1 MDVPKENNL
10 IMETGT
16 VKLKTV
22 DICGQNKP
30 QKDMQSNRPAMRI
43 QHKMTKKSKKQI
55 VPQEDDKNY
64 QSTKYFESKIYSDK
78 KCQEKSANTWPVEP
92 QMDMWPKEPAI

>member
-1 MDVPKENNL
+1 
-10 IMETGT
+10 
-16 VKLKTV
+16 
-22 DICGQNKP
+22 
-30 QKDMQSNRPAMRI
+30 MQSNRPAMRI
-43 QHKMTKKSKKQI
+43 QHRMTKKSKKQI

-92 QMDMWPKEPAI
+92 QMDMWPKEPAIQSSFKKKYVPLSKDNNCKSTRMYKKSMCSDKN